1 MKIEGSCHC
10 GKIAFEAE
18 ADPNAAVICHC
29 TDCQT
34 LSGSAYRVSVPV
46 AASSFRL
53 LKGAPRIYIKT
64 AESGNKRA
72 HGFCGDC
79 GTAIYAAA
87 QIDPTFYTLRF
98 GTIRQ
103 RAEFRPTR
111 QIWHRSATPWSSDLR
126 SIQSVDRQ

>member
-18 ADPNAAVICHC
+18 VDPNSAVICHC

-34 LSGSAYRVSVPV
+34 LSGSAYRASIPA
-46 AASSFRL
+46 AASGFRL
-53 LKGAPRIYIKT
+53 LKGTPRIYIKT

-79 GTAIYAAA
+79 GAAIYATAPV
-87 QIDPTFYTLRF
+87 DPTFYTLRL
-98 GTIRQ
+98 GTITQ

-111 QIWHRSATPWSSDLR
+111 QIWHRSALPWSADLS
-126 SIQSVDRQ
+126 SIKSVDRQ